1 MFCRAAAA
9 LLVLLT
15 GCGGRGP
22 ARTVERIALVHLD
35 NLSPSAEN
43 QWLSVAVPAA
53 VAVSLSS
60 SPSQFAFVASST
72 NEGHVGRAT
81 RFVRGYLTGEGSRLT
96 AHLSEFDARSGK
108 ALARWEVTGESAS
121 QLGTA
126 IARRLWP
133 QAPALAPELPP
144 DPQAALRDL
153 FGRLSS
159 NVPASEAGNL
169 ARQRPADSR
178 LAALAGRHALIQRDL
193 KKAGQWFDKAIA
205 VDPENG
211 PLHNEAAYVLFYAGN
226 LDGALKSLDQYAR
239 LEPASAN
246 PFDSRGEIL
255 LLAGRYAEAEE
266 AFLAAYERDARFFA
280 SAPLRKAA
288 VARRAAGDQ
297 AGADTLFQRYLDAI
311 AGNPGTELFRAQ
323 WDYECGR
330 RRQAIAA
337 LEKLNTPPARI
348 QLSLWRGEPE
358 GLGDTP
364 QANALRLALKNDHA
378 RAVPVLQALIAAERP
393 MEATQWEVLLAWA
406 YAETGRTE
414 EAKRLLARHPIPSS
428 TLSFW
433 ESVVMVRY
441 RDLKNRLGER

>member
-1 MFCRAAAA
+1 MFCKRAAGA
-9 LLVLLT
+9 LLLLLAGCT
-15 GCGGRGP
+15 GHDR
-22 ARTVERIALVHLD
+22 RTVERIALVHLD
-35 NLSPSAEN
+35 NLSPAAEN
-43 QWLSVAVPAA
+43 QWLSVGVPAA
-53 VAVSLSS
+53 AAAALSS
-60 SPSQFAFVASST
+60 SPKQYAFVAVST

-81 RFVRGYLTGEGSRLT
+81 RFVRGYLTGQGRRLT

-108 ALARWEVTGESAS
+108 ALARWEVTGETAS
-121 QLGTA
+121 QLGQA

-133 QAPALAPELPP
+133 QAPPLTPELPA

-153 FGRLSS
+153 TGRLSS
-159 NVPASEAGNL
+159 NVPTGEAEKL

-178 LAALAGRHALIQRDL
+178 LAALAGRYALIQRDL
-193 KKAGQWFDKAIA
+193 KKAGEWFDKAIA
-205 VDPENG
+205 VDPDNG
-211 PLHNEAAYVLFYAGN
+211 PLHNEAAYVLFYAGQF
-226 LDGALKSLDQYAR
+226 DAALKSLDQYAR
-239 LEPASAN
+239 LEPSSAN
-246 PFDSRGEIL
+246 PLDSRGEIL

-266 AFLAAYERDARFFA
+266 AFLQAYERDARFFS

-297 AGADTLFQRYLDAI
+297 AGADALFQRYLDAI
-311 AGNPGTELFRAQ
+311 AGNPGTDLFRAQ

-330 RRQAIAA
+330 RQQAVAA

-378 RAVPVLQALIAAERP
+378 RAIPALQALIAAERP

-406 YAETGRTE
+406 YAESGRTE

-428 TLSFW
+428 TPSFW
-433 ESVVMVRY
+433 ESVGMVRY
-441 RDLKNRLGER
+441 RDLKQKLN